1 MSADANPAFRRSL
14 FKPTQPASTPQPLQ
28 NQSPTSVNGS
38 HSASSAAPVYSFDG
52 GALVSASRPAD
63 WLEASLEQ
71 VRPPSADTFL
81 AELPS
86 SLKALLSDQIT
97 PVRLAGHLSVLVV
110 AAVILMLSQ
119 IQMPTWEFSLRSLPL
134 GNTVKEETASL
145 RSSTVAMNAGGALS
159 MVPTALRPAAIPF
172 TIAPDQER
180 QEIAIYQVVQ
190 GDTVLAI
197 AERYGLLPET
207 IQWANPAIER
217 NPDLLSVGDELK
229 ILPLNGVLHTV
240 ASGDTLSGIA
250 SRYKVSVDDLINY
263 APNELT
269 SASAALT
276 IGMEIVVPNGT
287 KPFVTQ
293 QLATSARTAPAPA
306 QAIIGSGSF
315 SWPSSGSVS
324 QRYWGGHP
332 AIDVASW
339 TGAPVTAADGGYVVT
354 AGGGWNGGYGNHIIV
369 DHGNG
374 FATLYAHLNSIFVS
388 SGENVSRGQQIGT
401 VGNTGNSTGPHLHFE
416 IRYQGAPQN
425 PFSYLK

>member
-1 MSADANPAFRRSL
+1 MA
-14 FKPTQPASTPQPLQ
+14 
-28 NQSPTSVNGS
+28 G
-38 HSASSAAPVYSFDG
+38 
-52 GALVSASRPAD
+52 
-63 WLEASLEQ
+63 
-71 VRPPSADTFL
+71 
-81 AELPS
+81 LPDN
-86 SLKALLSDQIT
+86 LKALLSDQIT

-119 IQMPTWEFSLRSLPL
+119 MQMPTWEFSLRALPL
-134 GNTVKEETASL
+134 TNTVKAQSAAL
-145 RSSTVAMNAGGALS
+145 RSGPAVSSGGAL
-159 MVPTALRPAAIPF
+159 MTAPMALRPAAIPF

-180 QEIAIYQVVQ
+180 QEIAVYQVVQ

-197 AERYGLLPET
+197 AERFGLQPET

-229 ILPLNGVLHTV
+229 ILPFNGVLHTV
-240 ASGDTLSGIA
+240 TSGDTLSGIA

-269 SASAALT
+269 SASAALS
-276 IGMEIVVPNGT
+276 IGMEIVVPNGS

-293 QLATSARTAPAPA
+293 QLATSATVAPAPA
-306 QAIIGSGSF
+306 QALKGSGSF
-315 SWPSSGSVS
+315 SWPSSGSIS

-354 AGGGWNGGYGNHIIV
+354 AGGGWNGGYGNQVII

-374 FATLYAHLNSIFVS
+374 FVTLYAHLNSIFVS
-388 SGENVSRGQQIGT
+388 AGENVSRGQQVGT

-416 IRYQGAPQN
+416 IRYQGSPQN
-425 PFSYLK
+425 PFGYLK